1 MFGYVQLRT
10 VRFKKGGRKE
20 GNTVTGSWI
29 AYLSVEL
36 DRKRR
41 EIKGHLYP
49 LYPRYLR
56 DSIRSLSDI
65 RVSFTSLNIFQSF
78 FSPLS
83 LSLFF
88 SFASLFF
95 SRSNTERT
103 NAKLGDRRSLLK
115 AMKRNLERGGLYPSI
130 VCSHQQTN
138 YYYQL
143 PLGLPQ

>member
-1 MFGYVQLRT
+1 MIIRSRVQMFGYVQLRT

-83 LSLFF
+83 LSL
-88 SFASLFF
+88 LFF
-95 SRSNTERT
+95 CPPIFFKYRTNERKTSRSTKFVESDEEKSRT
-103 NAKLGDRRSLLK
+103 RWSLSVDRLL
-115 AMKRNLERGGLYPSI
+115 AS
-130 VCSHQQTN
+130 TD
-138 YYYQL
+138 
-143 PLGLPQ
+143 

>member
-83 LSLFF
+83 LFF

-95 SRSNTERT
+95 SRSNIERT
-103 NAKLGDRRSLLK
+103 NAKLRDRRSLLK
-115 AMKRNLERGGLYPSI
+115 AKRNLERGGLYPSI

-138 YYYQL
+138 YYYRL